1 MNFLA
6 GVRVL
11 DLSRYLP
18 GPYATHILCEMG
30 AEVVKVEEPIT
41 GDPMRVLPPV
51 VDGTSWAFQAL
62 NAGKKSV
69 ELDLKSPDAAA
80 AILRLATSSHVFV
93 ETFRP
98 GVAKRLGVDYEAVR
112 AASPSIVYCSLTS
125 YGQTGPMRDAPGHDI
140 NFVGLA
146 GLLSLGPLPGITVAD
161 LAGGLMASTTIVG
174 ALKGGRGAYID
185 LSLSDTML
193 SWLQIEA
200 AHAFAGLRH
209 AEADVDAAA
218 QAGERD
224 GGPMSGFLGGA
235 AAWYR
240 AYDTKDGARISVG
253 AIEPKF
259 WAELCARLG
268 KAEFTDV
275 QFERDAQPR
284 AAEAFASVFRTA
296 TLDDWMKRLD
306 GLPVAPVLALADA
319 VAHPQFTGRGLVE
332 EFVAEATPLRRIA
345 FPPRISPGP
354 VGSAVPRRAPALG
367 EHTREFLG

>member
-1 MNFLA
+1 MQTFLS

-69 ELDLKSPDAAA
+69 ELDLKSPEAASQ
-80 AILRLATSSHVFV
+80 ILRLAKSSHVFV

-112 AASPSIVYCSLTS
+112 AANPSIVYCSLTS

-161 LAGGLMASTTIVG
+161 LAGGLMAATTIMG
-174 ALKGGRGAYID
+174 AIAGKRGVYID
-185 LSLSDTML
+185 LSLTDTML
-193 SWLQIEA
+193 SWLQLEA
-200 AHAFAGLRH
+200 AHAF
-209 AEADVDAAA
+209 
-218 QAGERD
+218 AGERD

-240 AYDTKDGARISVG
+240 AYETKDGKRLSVG

-259 WAELCARLG
+259 WADLCARLG
-268 KAEFTDV
+268 KSELIDF
-275 QFERDAQPR
+275 QFDRDAQPR

-296 TLDDWMKRLD
+296 TLDEWMKRLD

-332 EFVAEATPLRRIA
+332 EFTAESTPLRRIA

-354 VGSAVPRRAPALG
+354 VGSAAVRRAPALG
-367 EHTREFLG
+367 EHTRELLG